1 MIENDDVEQVEDVP
15 IFVPSLMNVYIRSR
29 FTSADDTRT
38 TNSSPQL
45 LATTRRIGI
54 DYIVNKSFACS
65 PDDDDDDDDEGQD
78 VATPQASDTEGCHLS
93 F

>member
-38 TNSSPQL
+38 TNSSLQL

-65 PDDDDDDDDEGQD
+65 PDDDDNDEGQD
-78 VATPQASDTEGCHLS
+78 VATPQASDTEGCRLR

>member
-1 MIENDDVEQVEDVP
+1 MIENNDVKQVEDVS
-15 IFVPSLMNVYIRSR
+15 IFVPSLMNVYICSR

-38 TNSSPQL
+38 TNSSLQL
-45 LATTRRIGI
+45 LATIRRIGI

-65 PDDDDDDDDEGQD
+65 PDDDDNDEGQD
-78 VATPQASDTEGCHLS
+78 VATPQASDTEGCRLS